1 MQPAGPGRPA
11 RRAIPWRPLAIA
23 ASVALVAGLSWG
35 AVQMLSVPSA
45 TDLLAQEV
53 VSGHARFLLLDLPLQ
68 VKSSNQHEVKPWFNR
83 KVGFAP
89 TVKDLTN
96 KDFPLRGGRLD
107 YLNNQKVA
115 ALVYHRH
122 RHVISLFQ
130 WPASDQEARTPRVLT
145 LKGYHVIH
153 WTDAGV
159 AFWAVSDL
167 NEDDL
172 MEFVRLIRS

>member
-1 MQPAGPGRPA
+1 MQPTSPGRPG

-45 TDLLAQEV
+45 TDMLAQEV

-89 TVKDLTN
+89 TVKDLTSEG
-96 KDFPLRGGRLD
+96 FPLRGGRLD

-115 ALVYHRH
+115 DLVYHRH

-130 WPASDQEARTPRVLT
+130 WQASDQEARSPRVQT
-145 LKGYHVIH
+145 LKGYHVVH
-153 WTDAGV
+153 WTEDGL

-167 NEDDL
+167 NLEEL
-172 MEFVRLIRS
+172 MEFVGLIRS